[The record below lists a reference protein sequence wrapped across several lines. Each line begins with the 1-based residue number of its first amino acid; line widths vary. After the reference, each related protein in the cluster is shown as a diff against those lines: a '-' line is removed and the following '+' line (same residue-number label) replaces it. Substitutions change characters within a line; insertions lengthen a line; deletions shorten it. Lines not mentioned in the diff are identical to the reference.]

1 MVTHTLQSKRTG
13 KKVNPRTFERHVSNV
28 KYTNHLWFLL
38 LLLQMQRCLNMKMP
52 TELDVQNVIN
62 EHEICLPRVKE

>member
-1 MVTHTLQSKRTG
+1 MIIHTLQSKGTG
-13 KKVNPRTFERHVSNV
+13 EKIIPRSFEPHVSDV
-28 KYTNHLWFLL
+28 KYTSHLWFLL

-62 EHEICLPRVKE
+62 EHELCHPRVKE